1 MSTFYEKQRKQRLED
16 PEFRAHYEKYRA
28 EIDAI
33 DEILSEIEERRI
45 DLGITKADL
54 ARLVGRK
61 PESVRRLLSGR
72 AANPTLSTV
81 LEMTGVLGM
90 EITVK
95 PTVSMEKLAPE
106 VKKAARELKA
116 ASA

>member
-1 MSTFYEKQRKQRLED
+1 MNTLYEKHRKQRLED
-16 PEFRAHYEKYRA
+16 PDFRAHYENYRA

-33 DEILSEIEERRI
+33 DQILSEIEERRI

-54 ARLVGRK
+54 ARLVGRR

-81 LEMTGVLGM
+81 LEMMGVLGM

-95 PTVSMEKLAPE
+95 PSVSANTLAAK

-116 ASA
+116 AGT